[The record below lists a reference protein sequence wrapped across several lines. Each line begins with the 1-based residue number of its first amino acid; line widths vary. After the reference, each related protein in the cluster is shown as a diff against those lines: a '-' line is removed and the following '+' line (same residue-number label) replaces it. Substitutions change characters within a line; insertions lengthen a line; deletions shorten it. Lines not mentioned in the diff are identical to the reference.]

1 MADSDNGGSSW
12 PGLLGQINKTFDL
25 IRDIFGYALP
35 GAVFLTIGVIA
46 KRGGYGGFSLDDV
59 VAAIP
64 AGYTLPAWAAFLAAV
79 AASYAVGN
87 MTAAIAYMPI
97 GVWKWG
103 QWQRHKQFLY
113 SQKTATAEW
122 LKVEANQQKYH
133 SQEELLFPQKP
144 LNDTLEK
151 WLADEKHAY
160 AYQRLRDNP
169 TEVTG
174 DLEELRLRQPKLFY
188 ALDRR
193 ETLALMSGSMCAA
206 LLSGWLVF
214 YVLQLRAGNIFLL
227 GGIFLLIQ
235 FATALSHLRRV
246 RRAVREA
253 DTISKSHDSEP
264 AKTMPN
270 AVLDLVNALSAFLS
284 KK

>member
-12 PGLLGQINKTFDL
+12 PGLLGQINQTFDL

-35 GAVFLTIGVIA
+35 GAVFLTIGLIA
-46 KRGGYGGFSLDDV
+46 KSRGFGGFSLNDI
-59 VAAIP
+59 AGAIP
-64 AGYTLPAWAAFLAAV
+64 AGYVVPVWAAFLAAV

-87 MTAAIAYMPI
+87 MMAAVAYMPI
-97 GVWKWG
+97 GVWKWV
-103 QWQRHKQFLY
+103 QWQFQKKYLY
-113 SQKTATAEW
+113 PPHT
-122 LKVEANQQKYH
+122 
-133 SQEELLFPQKP
+133 EELAG
-144 LNDTLEK
+144 
-151 WLADEKHAY
+151 WLSDATHKY
-160 AYQRLRDNP
+160 AYEKLKDNP
-169 TEVTG
+169 TDVTG

-206 LLSGWLVF
+206 LLSGWFVF
-214 YVLQLRAGNIFLL
+214 YFLQLHAESIFLL

-235 FATALSHLRRV
+235 FSTALSHLRRV

-253 DTISKSHDSEP
+253 DKFSKDHDSKP
-264 AKTMPN
+264 ATAMPA